1 MPGLPTLLFTAALL
15 AAGQATGPA
24 PAADPESETITITG
38 ERFNRPQ
45 MRARSYAYIRQTL
58 ADTNNGQHARWF
70 GSICPRVIG
79 ARPETAAMFIDRIA
93 TAAAVLKVR
102 VEPEGCRPNIAIW
115 FTEDAKALMHKIADK
130 SPRAL
135 DSTSMADQRRLLNG
149 DDPVRW
155 FYDTR
160 SEGESGQTIGEG
172 SAALGAQLGST
183 NAPNSNNRA
192 SSTRMS
198 AGSRVALIGATVIID
213 VPRAEGQALEALAA
227 QSVMLVFSRT
237 RLAAKREA
245 SSSILTLFSPRPP
258 ETRPTDL
265 SPVDEAFLVALYK
278 TDPNQW
284 ASQQGA
290 LIVNA
295 MIDDL
300 FKRRETGTP

>member
-15 AAGQATGPA
+15 AASQSAGPA
-24 PAADPESETITITG
+24 PATDPESETITITG
-38 ERFNRPQ
+38 ERFNRQQ
-45 MRARSYAYIRQTL
+45 MRARSYAYIHKTL

-79 ARPETAAMFIDRIA
+79 ARPETAAMFIDRIV
-93 TAAAVLKVR
+93 TAAAVLKLR

-115 FTEDAKALMHKIADK
+115 FTSDAKALMRQIADK
-130 SPRAL
+130 SSRVF
-135 DSTSMADQRRLLNG
+135 DSTSMADLRQLLNG

-172 SAALGAQLGST
+172 SAAIGAQLGST
-183 NAPNSNNRA
+183 NAPNTNNNA
-192 SSTRMS
+192 GSTRMS
-198 AGSRVALIGATVIID
+198 AGSRVALIGATVIIN

-227 QSVMLVFSRT
+227 QTVMLVLSRT
-237 RLAAKREA
+237 RLRTQREA
-245 SSSILTLFSPRPP
+245 SDSILTLFSPRPP

-265 SPVDEAFLVALYK
+265 SRVDEAFLVALYK
-278 TDPNQW
+278 ADPNQW
-284 ASQQGA
+284 AGQQSA

-295 MIDDL
+295 MINDL
-300 FKRRETGTP
+300 FKQRETGTP